1 MTWSKLDFTEPAVL
15 RGIVTALLALIA
27 SLGFVI
33 PADLSSAAEALIP
46 ILAFVVPIAQSL
58 WTRARVSSPATV
70 ARLRG
75 AGPQIPGVPDH
86 AA

>member
-1 MTWSKLDFTEPAVL
+1 MTWKHLDFTEPAVL
-15 RGIVTALLALIA
+15 RGIVTALLALAA

-33 PADLSSAAEALIP
+33 PADLSGAAQALVP
-46 ILAFVVPIAQSL
+46 TVAFVVPMAQAL

-70 ARLRG
+70 ARIRA
-75 AGPQIPGVPDH
+75 AGPQTPGVADH

>member
-15 RGIVTALLALIA
+15 RGVITAVLALAAAI
-27 SLGFVI
+27 GFVI
-33 PADLSSAAEALIP
+33 PADLSTAAEALIP
-46 ILAFVVPIAQSL
+46 IAAFLVPIAQSV

-70 ARLRG
+70 ARIRS
-75 AGPQIPGVPDH
+75 AGPQTPGVADH